1 MYLVSTETH
10 FDTNH
15 SFLSFLENTL
25 HTCSAVHRTKV
36 SGGILWSNMHWWIVC
51 LAIISVVRDH
61 MSTPHPSHTD
71 TYTNSPYRHSN
82 PHISF
87 STWDLILRTKKTR
100 THVHLSFT
108 PPPQQR
114 WPLHLHLCCFYTH
127 TQQGREKSSA
137 PHPPWLCRCF
147 IKCHKQCTALQCS
160 WKHVLEL
167 FTSRCTNYY
176 KLQ

>member
-1 MYLVSTETH
+1 MFALCYVSRKHRDAFWHESQ
-10 FDTNH
+10 F
-15 SFLSFLENTL
+15 FLSFLENTL

-87 STWDLILRTKKTR
+87 STWDLILRTKKPEHTYICPLPLLHNR
-100 THVHLSFT
+100 DDLFIFTSAAFT
-108 PPPQQR
+108 PTHSRAGRKALPPI
-114 WPLHLHLCCFYTH
+114 
-127 TQQGREKSSA
+127 
-137 PHPPWLCRCF
+137 PHGF
-147 IKCHKQCTALQCS
+147 AGAL
-160 WKHVLEL
+160 
-167 FTSRCTNYY
+167 
-176 KLQ
+176 